1 MSFFLPFPFVMSIRG
16 RRRRRRLA
24 LQVLETLQG
33 ALPGGGDAAS
43 KAQFM
48 RPKKV
53 LSLYVTMQKFLLL
66 DPPPKSREGGGGH

>member
-24 LQVLETLQG
+24 LQVLETSKG
-33 ALPGGGDAAS
+33 RCRGGDAAL

-53 LSLYVTMQKFLLL
+53 LSLYVKMQKFFIAR
-66 DPPPKSREGGGGH
+66 PTAKVAGGGGH